1 MTVNTADLLDLMR
14 RRRTARVHRP
24 APVPDA
30 AIEAILEAGRW
41 SPSAA
46 NRQPWRFMMIND
58 DAVKVRLR
66 AAFLAEAVE
75 HDPKY
80 RAVTEGQADL
90 LLAPALILVC
100 GETGTKAR
108 YVNAAS
114 IGDRVQEEL
123 FLLSMGACIQ
133 NMLLMAEAQ
142 GLSATWIARAPRLA
156 PVRAVLN
163 LPDELRGIAII
174 ALGVAEGI
182 PRVSEHMRSPVSDK
196 MLG

>member
-1 MTVNTADLLDLMR
+1 LLDLIR

-30 AIEAILEAGRW
+30 AIAAVLEAGRW

-46 NRQPWRFMMIND
+46 NRQPWRFMVID
-58 DAVKVRLR
+58 DDVLKSRLR
-66 AAFLAEAVE
+66 DAFLAEAAE

-114 IGDRVQEEL
+114 IGDQVQEEL

-133 NMLLMAEAQ
+133 TMLLMAEAQ
-142 GLSATWIARAPRLA
+142 GLTATWIARAPRLPA
-156 PVRAVLN
+156 VRNILAI
-163 LPDELRGIAII
+163 PDDLRGIAII
-174 ALGVAEGI
+174 ALGVAEGLQK
-182 PRVSEHMRSPVSDK
+182 VTEHMRSPVTEK
-196 MLG
+196 MIG